1 MNNAVLT
8 KMMSFN
14 QTVNLPLQHFGFNSQ
29 CIADGRNIHH
39 YDKSYKNMTHNNGIF
54 GISHLHLLP
63 QLDVKGGELSEQNEQ
78 RVESNDS
85 PLNLE
90 YDSDDSVYDS
100 TYQNINKQEHPL
112 LRAAKL
118 TKRIRKD
125 KRITHEQRKALKA
138 RRNIITFRLK

>member
-1 MNNAVLT
+1 MTQNAG
-8 KMMSFN
+8 N
-14 QTVNLPLQHFGFNSQ
+14 FG
-29 CIADGRNIHH
+29 
-39 YDKSYKNMTHNNGIF
+39 
-54 GISHLHLLP
+54 GISSLHMPLL
-63 QLDVKGGELSEQNEQ
+63 QAKGSVLSEHIEKP
-78 RVESNDS
+78 VDSNDS
-85 PLNLE
+85 LLNLE

-112 LRAAKL
+112 LRASKL